1 MPVNTQ
7 NNLSILDETVRASL
21 VSASE
26 YAYKSL
32 AERAYNTEEIH
43 RLGVCYQATALMVD
57 SLLDNGY
64 RVEHEIR
71 SGWTVPEHSYV
82 VLDTGLEDEI
92 VIDPTWQQF
101 LPKNKI
107 TLDMPKVLIGTRDDV
122 IGQARYFG
130 VDELTTQLWQKQGIK
145 MTVEQRKRADLE
157 AKQEA
162 DLAEENGA
170 WERFMTQ
177 SR

>member
-1 MPVNTQ
+1 
-7 NNLSILDETVRASL
+7 
-21 VSASE
+21 
-26 YAYKSL
+26 
-32 AERAYNTEEIH
+32 
-43 RLGVCYQATALMVD
+43 
-57 SLLDNGY
+57 
-64 RVEHEIR
+64 
-71 SGWTVPEHSYV
+71 
-82 VLDTGLEDEI
+82 
-92 VIDPTWQQF
+92 
-101 LPKNKI
+101 
-107 TLDMPKVLIGTRDDV
+107 
-122 IGQARYFG
+122 